1 MISLNNKQ
9 GANHYPH
16 NQCDYLLLP
25 TDAFLLPPYI
35 VSSIQLVLHRFH
47 LAALIRLFALQLIL
61 ICQPVWATNALEPN
75 SNNSKGKI
83 VVGGF
88 PDVANPPYTWINRC
102 TGKIEGILPHVVVRA
117 LNEAGYTVEF
127 ADPIE
132 MNSTAW
138 TRTFEQLDNGE
149 IDVLAGMYSPAP
161 DNMVITSQPLMKQK
175 DTLIKRKADNLFVS
189 DQVFKSKRGL
199 ITDTSANGSKV
210 GLLKRLQN
218 EGYTV
223 DSTPSVL
230 NAIEDVV
237 AGKADYLITDYYFA
251 LSLLTEKEM
260 INSVEMVEWSDRARG
275 IHAAVK
281 KGSQWEKIIPVMDNR
296 FAMYQQSGLTEHLSQ
311 NYLLNWLKSK
321 ECSSLLPQGQG
332 KLSNIK

>member
-1 MISLNNKQ
+1 MISLNNNK
-9 GANHYPH
+9 GANNYPRK
-16 NQCDYLLLP
+16 QCEYSLLS
-25 TDAFLLPPYI
+25 AYSFLLVLSI
-35 VSSIQLVLHRFH
+35 VNPAQQTLHRFP
-47 LAALIRLFALQLIL
+47 LAVLIRLLALKLVLIF
-61 ICQPVWATNALEPN
+61 QPTWAISTLEPN
-75 SNNSKGKI
+75 SNTAKGNI

-88 PDVANPPYTWINRC
+88 PDVANPPYTWVNHC

-127 ADPIE
+127 AEPIQ

-138 TRTFEQLDNGE
+138 TRTFEQLDKGE

-161 DNMVITSQPLMKQK
+161 ENMVITNQPLMKQK

-199 ITDTSANGSKV
+199 ITDTSTNGSKV
-210 GLLKRLQN
+210 GLLKRLQQ

-230 NAIEDVV
+230 NAIEDVLD
-237 AGKADYLITDYYFA
+237 GKADYLITDYYFA

-281 KGSQWEKIIPVMDNR
+281 KGSEWEKIIPILDNR